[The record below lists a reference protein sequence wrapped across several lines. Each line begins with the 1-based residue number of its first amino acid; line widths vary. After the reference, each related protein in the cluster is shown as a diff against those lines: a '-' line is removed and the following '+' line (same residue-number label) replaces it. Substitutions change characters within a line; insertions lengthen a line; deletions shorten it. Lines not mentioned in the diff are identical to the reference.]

1 MGIATSHSNLLSQTV
16 QLPGISQAAP
26 AGKWG
31 VTRWGNANKKAVT
44 FQGGGRLQEMAGP
57 AQEKGPG

>member
-1 MGIATSHSNLLSQTV
+1 MEIATSHPNPLSQTV

-31 VTRWGNANKKAVT
+31 VTHWIDANKKAGT
-44 FQGGGRLQEMAGP
+44 FQSGGGVDAGP

>member
-1 MGIATSHSNLLSQTV
+1 MEIATSHPNLPSQTV

-31 VTRWGNANKKAVT
+31 VTHWIDASQHESRDIS
-44 FQGGGRLQEMAGP
+44 GGVLQEIAGP
-57 AQEKGPG
+57 AQEKGAG